1 MPRHENLSIDLIH
14 LDRENPRIKNYLE
27 YYSED
32 DITAAH
38 IALALSNS
46 ANSQDA
52 TTSFTS
58 LRDSIKKCGGI
69 IHPIIVSLEDD
80 GRYIAIEGNTRLHI
94 YKEFKKNDS
103 SGLWDTIPAIV
114 YDNLSIDKKH
124 EIRLQ
129 SHLVGPRAWDPYS
142 KAKYLWQLS
151 EVEHM
156 PLNNIISL
164 CGGGKTEIERSIAAY
179 RYMETEYRSYI
190 KSKRNRRFDIREF
203 SKFYEFQSTAIKH
216 SIERAGFSLSIFA
229 QWVAEGNIDTAQRVR
244 ILPKVLANQ
253 EAKNKFL
260 HTNLGEAEKILNA
273 LELDSADLS
282 KYPYYVLASQLHKKL
297 VSGEPSALDIRQL
310 ATEDTEESQ
319 TRIYHLQSLDSTLK
333 VIIDTI
339 RQIQN
344 G

>member
-103 SGLWDTIPAIV
+103 
-114 YDNLSIDKKH
+114 
-124 EIRLQ
+124 
-129 SHLVGPRAWDPYS
+129 
-142 KAKYLWQLS
+142 
-151 EVEHM
+151 
-156 PLNNIISL
+156 
-164 CGGGKTEIERSIAAY
+164 C
-179 RYMETEYRSYI
+179 
-190 KSKRNRRFDIREF
+190 RN
-203 SKFYEFQSTAIKH
+203 
-216 SIERAGFSLSIFA
+216 
-229 QWVAEGNIDTAQRVR
+229 
-244 ILPKVLANQ
+244 
-253 EAKNKFL
+253 
-260 HTNLGEAEKILNA
+260 
-273 LELDSADLS
+273 
-282 KYPYYVLASQLHKKL
+282 
-297 VSGEPSALDIRQL
+297 
-310 ATEDTEESQ
+310 
-319 TRIYHLQSLDSTLK
+319 
-333 VIIDTI
+333 
-339 RQIQN
+339 
-344 G
+344 